1 MGSPINQIGYHQIEI
16 VKNQIRKKHIPFL
29 EQKMENIA
37 NQILADI
44 KRQRKSQ
51 KDNNDIKTISEK
63 PEIEQ
68 APKVTGTWLN

>member
-1 MGSPINQIGYHQIEI
+1 MGSSINQIGYHQIEI

-29 EQKMENIA
+29 ERKMEVIA

-44 KRQRKSQ
+44 RRQRKSQ
-51 KDNNDIKTISEK
+51 KENNDIKTISEK

-68 APKVTGTWLN
+68 APKVTGKRLN

>member
-1 MGSPINQIGYHQIEI
+1 
-16 VKNQIRKKHIPFL
+16 
-29 EQKMENIA
+29 MENIA

-51 KDNNDIKTISEK
+51 KDNNDINTISEK